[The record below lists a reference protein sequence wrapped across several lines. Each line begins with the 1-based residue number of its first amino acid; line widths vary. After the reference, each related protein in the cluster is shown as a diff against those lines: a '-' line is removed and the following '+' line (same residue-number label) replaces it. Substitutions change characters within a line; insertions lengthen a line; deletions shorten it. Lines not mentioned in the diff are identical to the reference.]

1 MKISSINSAALQS
14 VIDSIYRV
22 SDYASDETKVNIKE
36 RSQEAAVESLAS
48 KDSYSDDIRQLDL
61 EERLYRGAK
70 SFKNVLTSTLI
81 QDLEIPD
88 DVYTF
93 LERADNASSSD
104 KNSAGSGYF
113 MTLQGNASEESAQ
126 SLYNEISY
134 RYDPSLRFDT
144 GRLVN
149 ILV

>member
-1 MKISSINSAALQS
+1 MKIGSINSAALQS

-22 SDYASDETKVNIKE
+22 SDYASGEAKVNIKE
-36 RSQEAAVESLAS
+36 KSQEAAVESLAS
-48 KDSYSDDIRQLDL
+48 KDSYSEDIRQLDL

-70 SFKNVLTSTLI
+70 SFKNVLSSTLI

-93 LERADNASSSD
+93 LERADDAPSSD

-113 MTLQGNASEESAQ
+113 MTLQDNGSEDSAQ